1 MQEEHLILTPLVF
14 ATHLVR
20 ALEIFAQQR
29 NAVEAAIAREQAAR
43 LRDLRQWER
52 LSQAVLGI
60 TADALISDAY
70 MGTPRTSAQDDSLG
84 SGVGFSAGD
93 EAGLPVF
100 RTPPGLQ
107 PSTGYHRIP
116 EHVWEGLTQEER
128 KKEYYKGRAR
138 RQRLRRLMLKN
149 ESRCAEAGQDAP
161 YQ

>member
-1 MQEEHLILTPLVF
+1 MMQEEHPSLTPLVF

-20 ALEIFAQQR
+20 ALEIFAQER
-29 NAVEAAIAREQAAR
+29 HAVEVARATEQAAR
-43 LRDLRQWER
+43 LRELRQWER
-52 LSQAVLGI
+52 LSQAILGFK
-60 TADALISDAY
+60 ADALISDAY

-116 EHVWEGLTQEER
+116 GHVWGSLTPEQR
-128 KKEYYKGRAR
+128 RMEYYKGRAR
-138 RQRLRRLMLKN
+138 RQRLRRQNKKRIALCRN
-149 ESRCAEAGQDAP
+149 
-161 YQ
+161 